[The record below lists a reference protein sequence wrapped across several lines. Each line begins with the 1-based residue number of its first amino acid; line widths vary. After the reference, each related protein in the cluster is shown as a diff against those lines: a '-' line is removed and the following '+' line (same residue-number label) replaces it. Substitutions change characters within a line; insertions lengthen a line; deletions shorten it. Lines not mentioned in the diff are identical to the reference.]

1 MVKEQ
6 LGDRSRYALQ
16 AEQLGTGHAV
26 MQAAEFLKGKQG
38 TTLVISGDTPLLTTQ
53 TLNNLFDYHQG
64 KKASATI
71 LTAHAEDPTGYGRIL
86 RDHVGIVEKIVEQKD
101 ATPEEA
107 RTQEINTGTYCFDN
121 EQLFAALEK
130 IGTNNAQGEY
140 YLTDIV
146 EILKNDGQTVA
157 AYKTDDFEESLGV
170 NDRIALANA
179 NELMRRRTWLMA
191 LHSLILRRHILMLV
205 SRSVLIPLS
214 SQECKSKEIQ

>member
-1 MVKEQ
+1 MQKIQ
-6 LGDRSRYALQ
+6 QATDAFYA
-16 AEQLGTGHAV
+16 T
-26 MQAAEFLKGKQG
+26 M
-38 TTLVISGDTPLLTTQ
+38 S
-53 TLNNLFDYHQG
+53 
-64 KKASATI
+64 ASW
-71 LTAHAEDPTGYGRIL
+71 
-86 RDHVGIVEKIVEQKD
+86 KNVEQKD

-179 NELMRRRTWLMA
+179 NELMRRRINKQHMVNGVTFIDPA
-191 LHSLILRRHILMLV
+191 RHILMLV